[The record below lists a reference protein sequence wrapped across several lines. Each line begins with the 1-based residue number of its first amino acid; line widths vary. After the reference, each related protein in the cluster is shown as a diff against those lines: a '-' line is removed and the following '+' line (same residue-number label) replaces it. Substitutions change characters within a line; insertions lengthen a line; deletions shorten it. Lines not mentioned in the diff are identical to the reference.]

1 MELTEP
7 AHSYVHNGVE
17 YHVKFVVEPSTGQLE
32 AIDSDGMSHGSS
44 GLWQTGVPNGQ
55 DSGIPEGQEC
65 EDYQP
70 PLPESVRPGKEPKIK
85 DSELSEKDLARRNR
99 RRQINREC
107 ARHARERRNHERD
120 QLKNRIKELTRENDI
135 WKNKFDALLRKN
147 KQLSLKLEAKSTT
160 EKTPTQKPHSKEQAS
175 QTYQPGEYSN
185 SNLSRNIINGSY
197 KRRAV
202 LLQAVEPQISNK
214 KAKMQFIYP
223 VQSNPTNDK
232 TDPNV
237 QKKFF
242 IINKNQ
248 INEEINNNHNINP
261 LVSKPNSRSD
271 QFASSDLLMNA
282 PSSTNGD
289 ISVDKSKT
297 EIAAMIA
304 TMIQPMQQQIKM
316 LTNKVAVLENSNDIK
331 IEP

>member
-1 MELTEP
+1 MGLIEP
-7 AHSYVHNGVE
+7 THSYVHDGVE

-32 AIDSDGMSHGSS
+32 AIDSDEMSHGSS
-44 GLWQTGVPNGQ
+44 GLWQTGVPDGQ
-55 DSGIPEGQEC
+55 ESGIPDGEEC
-65 EDYQP
+65 KDYQP

-99 RRQINREC
+99 RRHINREC

-120 QLKNRIKELTRENDI
+120 QLKNRIKELTKENE
-135 WKNKFDALLRKN
+135 ALLRKN

-160 EKTPTQKPHSKEQAS
+160 EKTPTQKPKSKEQAS

-202 LLQAVEPQISNK
+202 LLQAVEPQVSNK

-223 VQSNPTNDK
+223 VQPNSTIEKN
-232 TDPNV
+232 DPNHA
-237 QKKFF
+237 KKK
-242 IINKNQ
+242 ILIVSSNQ
-248 INEEINNNHNINP
+248 INQELNNQQTNPPISNPISSSSQFPMSSMINAACNTT
-261 LVSKPNSRSD
+261 
-271 QFASSDLLMNA
+271 SSSEKSEDRF
-282 PSSTNGD
+282 TN
-289 ISVDKSKT
+289 KN
-297 EIAAMIA
+297 EIAGMIA
-304 TMIQPMQQQIKM
+304 TMIQPLKQEIKM
-316 LTNKVAVLENSNDIK
+316 LTDKVAVLENVRNIK

>member
-1 MELTEP
+1 MGLIEP
-7 AHSYVHNGVE
+7 THSYVHDGVE

-32 AIDSDGMSHGSS
+32 AIDSDEMSHGSS
-44 GLWQTGVPNGQ
+44 GLWQTGVPDGQ
-55 DSGIPEGQEC
+55 ESGIPDGQESK
-65 EDYQP
+65 DYQP

-99 RRQINREC
+99 RRHINREC

-120 QLKNRIKELTRENDI
+120 QLKNRIKELTKENE
-135 WKNKFDALLRKN
+135 ALLRKN

-160 EKTPTQKPHSKEQAS
+160 EPTQKTKSKEQAS

-202 LLQAVEPQISNK
+202 LLQAVEPQVSNK

-223 VQSNPTNDK
+223 VQPNSTIDK
-232 TDPNV
+232 NDPNL
-237 QKKFF
+237 QKKK
-242 IINKNQ
+242 ILIVSSNQ
-248 INEEINNNHNINP
+248 INKELNNNQQTNP
-261 LVSKPNSRSD
+261 PISNPVPTSN
-271 QFASSDLLMNA
+271 QFARSGSMINEACNTTSSCE
-282 PSSTNGD
+282 
-289 ISVDKSKT
+289 KSDDRFTSKN
-297 EIAAMIA
+297 EIAEMIA

-316 LTNKVAVLENSNDIK
+316 LTNKVAVLENASNIK

>member
-1 MELTEP
+1 MGLIEP
-7 AHSYVHNGVE
+7 THSYVHDGVE

-32 AIDSDGMSHGSS
+32 AIDSDEMSHGSS
-44 GLWQTGVPNGQ
+44 GLWQTGVPDGQ
-55 DSGIPEGQEC
+55 ESGIPDG
-65 EDYQP
+65 EDCKNYQP

-99 RRQINREC
+99 RRHINREC

-120 QLKNRIKELTRENDI
+120 QLKNRIKELTKENE
-135 WKNKFDALLRKN
+135 ALLRKN
-147 KQLSLKLEAKSTT
+147 KELSLKLEAKTT
-160 EKTPTQKPHSKEQAS
+160 TQPTQKTKSKEQAS

-202 LLQAVEPQISNK
+202 LLQAVEPQVSNK

-223 VQSNPTNDK
+223 VQPNSTIDK
-232 TDPNV
+232 NDPNL
-237 QKKFF
+237 QKKK
-242 IINKNQ
+242 ILIVSSNQ
-248 INEEINNNHNINP
+248 INKELNNNQQTNP
-261 LVSKPNSRSD
+261 PISNPVPTSN
-271 QFASSDLLMNA
+271 QFARSGSMINEACNTTSSCE
-282 PSSTNGD
+282 
-289 ISVDKSKT
+289 KSDERFTTKN
-297 EIAAMIA
+297 EIAEMIA

-316 LTNKVAVLENSNDIK
+316 LTNKVAVLENASNIK